1 MYPRSLITVSLCI
14 LKNWP
19 FCSAETDTGAVAPV
33 EATQVGAEGQAEVVG
48 PTKPF
53 SYYMSQW
60 DTRLP
65 QHNMTRLNCSPC
77 NATLQNYCLSLHHF
91 TSQESH
97 RDQVLPHHPCVHQGF
112 GQDSFK
118 SCYSQ
123 GAGSYH
129 QSFLNPD
136 ISPHIISYHIALHLP
151 WENGITAQK
160 YPWHPPDCTEL
171 SLLAQQDGADTEITC
186 VCCDRPLR
194 SPEGGQASLVP
205 WRGPWEG
212 PVSRGYQS
220 LCWSRQKLPLS
231 WRTSSSCRAEAQPAD
246 SRTEVHM
253 PRADHGVWFHSPHP
267 WIQGSQEA
275 CSLLSPCLVGKLGHL
290 QSNCR
295 WVSF

>member
-60 DTRLP
+60 DTCLP

-136 ISPHIISYHIALHLP
+136 ISPHIISHHIALHLP

-171 SLLAQQDGADTEITC
+171 SLLAGGSWHWNYLCVLWQTTKKSWGRTSIPGAMEGSLGRASFKRVSIPLLIQTEAPPVLENLLLLQRWGTASRLKNWGAHVKSWSWSLIPFPS
-186 VCCDRPLR
+186 PLNTR
-194 SPEGGQASLVP
+194 KPRGLLPALPLLGWQTWASPE
-205 WRGPWEG
+205 
-212 PVSRGYQS
+212 
-220 LCWSRQKLPLS
+220 
-231 WRTSSSCRAEAQPAD
+231 
-246 SRTEVHM
+246 
-253 PRADHGVWFHSPHP
+253 
-267 WIQGSQEA
+267 
-275 CSLLSPCLVGKLGHL
+275 
-290 QSNCR
+290 
-295 WVSF
+295 